1 MHKFVLLKQKNIM
14 DIIIICKYNTEIYSA
29 FRICDSI
36 TELSAHNSNSG
47 GIYSIYGQQRL

>member
-29 FRICDSI
+29 FRICDTI
-36 TELSAHNSNSG
+36 TKLFTTHLFF
-47 GIYSIYGQQRL
+47 RRHH